1 MQLFIKNDGG
11 QAILHLKYTSMKLYV
26 CVVKEIP
33 LVQGIIELFQISKDS
48 FYYSRKKL
56 KSVVWMLNNHVPWV
70 NGWSMLKG
78 VVLDFKE
85 GACYEESRKQLCLLL
100 KKQRGG

>member
-33 LVQGIIELFQISKDS
+33 LVQGIIELFQ
-48 FYYSRKKL
+48 
-56 KSVVWMLNNHVPWV
+56 NV
-70 NGWSMLKG
+70 NR
-78 VVLDFKE
+78 FI
-85 GACYEESRKQLCLLL
+85 LL
-100 KKQRGG
+100 Q